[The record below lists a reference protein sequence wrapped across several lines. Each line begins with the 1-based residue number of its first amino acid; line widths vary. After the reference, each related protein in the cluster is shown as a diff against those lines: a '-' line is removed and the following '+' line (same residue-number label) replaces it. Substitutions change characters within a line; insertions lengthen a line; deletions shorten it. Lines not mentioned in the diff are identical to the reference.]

1 MPIVE
6 VHIMEGRTVA
16 QKRAMVAA
24 VTEAVS
30 TTMIA
35 PASAVRVII
44 HELTPEHYGI
54 GGTTVGEKAPGH
66 LGELKI
72 EGSKGS

>member
-6 VHIMEGRTVA
+6 VHIMEGRSVA

-30 TTMIA
+30 TTMA
-35 PASAVRVII
+35 TPASAVRIII
-44 HELTPEHYGI
+44 HELVPEHYGI
-54 GGTTVGEKAPGH
+54 AGTTVGEKAPGH

-72 EGSKGS
+72 EGSQAS